1 MTCHV
6 ATRTGRITH
15 DIRKAGQRCN
25 APGHGRTRVE
35 GSTMATVQV
44 CPRCGETFNA
54 YPKEDTGAIR
64 RAIDYLERVNGTA

>member
-1 MTCHV
+1 
-6 ATRTGRITH
+6 
-15 DIRKAGQRCN
+15 
-25 APGHGRTRVE
+25 
-35 GSTMATVQV
+35 MATVQV